1 MALPGPARSRKI
13 KPGAIK
19 GAGTSSR
26 ADRQM
31 LFELRKL
38 VAIRLI
44 PKFLAWLRRTAEK
57 KDCHSPMRKI
67 FLAAVISVF
76 GLLHGLSSAAD
87 LQVVT
92 VALVSPSWNTGLPTA
107 VARGAGFFKEEGLDV
122 KPVTLSSSGPIMM
135 ALLMSGQADMVI
147 AGAVAILR
155 GIARGAP
162 VVVISGHL
170 NRMSYALMTDKK
182 LKTVADLKGK
192 TIGITGIGGMGEF
205 TVVES
210 LRRHGLVKDRDF
222 SVLNIEGGPAARIA
236 ALKAGKVQAVPL
248 TPGQRVQAERDGF
261 TMLLDTRETLTEIP
275 STIVA
280 STREFAASSPDKT
293 VRFLRA
299 LDKANDLIHRDKE
312 KAIALGIRHG
322 LRGDIAIERKALD
335 YYAADL
341 DIRLKKENVAALLKQ
356 IDISD
361 PPQKY
366 FDDTYLTRAAG
377 AR

>member
-1 MALPGPARSRKI
+1 MKTIL
-13 KPGAIK
+13 
-19 GAGTSSR
+19 
-26 ADRQM
+26 
-31 LFELRKL
+31 
-38 VAIRLI
+38 
-44 PKFLAWLRRTAEK
+44 LAVVL
-57 KDCHSPMRKI
+57 S
-67 FLAAVISVF
+67 LF
-76 GLLHGLSSAAD
+76 GLLGFSNAAD

-122 KPVTLSSSGPIMM
+122 RPVTLSSSGPIMM
-135 ALLMSGQADMVI
+135 ALLMSGQTDLVI

-162 VVVISGHL
+162 VLVVSGHL
-170 NRMSYALMTDKK
+170 NRMSYALMTAKG
-182 LKTVADLKGK
+182 LRSVADLKGK

-222 SVLNIEGGPAARIA
+222 SVLNIEGGPVARIA
-236 ALKAGKVQAVPL
+236 ALKTGKVQAVPL
-248 TPGQRVQAERDGF
+248 TPGQRVQAESEGF

-280 STREFAASSPDKT
+280 STREFAGANSDKA

-299 LDKANDLIHRDKE
+299 LDKANDLIRRDKD

-322 LRGDIAIERKALD
+322 LRGDIALERKALD
-335 YYAADL
+335 YYVADL
-341 DIRLKKENVAALLKQ
+341 DIRLKKENIAALLKQ

-361 PPQKY
+361 APQKY
-366 FDDTYLTRAAG
+366 FDDTYLTRAVAP
-377 AR
+377 R

>member
-1 MALPGPARSRKI
+1 
-13 KPGAIK
+13 
-19 GAGTSSR
+19 
-26 ADRQM
+26 
-31 LFELRKL
+31 
-38 VAIRLI
+38 
-44 PKFLAWLRRTAEK
+44 
-57 KDCHSPMRKI
+57 
-67 FLAAVISVF
+67 
-76 GLLHGLSSAAD
+76 
-87 LQVVT
+87 
-92 VALVSPSWNTGLPTA
+92 
-107 VARGAGFFKEEGLDV
+107 
-122 KPVTLSSSGPIMM
+122 MM

-162 VVVISGHL
+162 VVVVSGHL
-170 NRMSYALMTDKK
+170 SRMSYALMTDKR

-222 SVLNIEGGPAARIA
+222 AVLNIEGGPAARMA
-236 ALKAGKVQAVPL
+236 ALKTGKVQAVPL

-280 STREFAASSPDKT
+280 STREFADSSPDT
-293 VRFLRA
+293 TIRFLRA
-299 LDKANDLIHRDKE
+299 LDKANDLIRRDKE

-341 DIRLKKENVAALLKQ
+341 DIRLKKENIAALLKQ

-377 AR
+377 SR